1 MRHRLASL
9 FLATLVLA
17 LLFSA
22 LNISP
27 RLTRA
32 QGAPELPDLIVDKI
46 ECGPGSKLAVTVKN
60 IGAAALPA
68 GWMALAEVYFNQ
80 QKMGFFDLRY
90 PTTTTGGSIAS
101 PGGSSY
107 YLLSW
112 DITQQVSVFVV
123 ADYTSSITESNEQ
136 NNTRLELI
144 SPCPTPTPTPV
155 PSLPD
160 LIVDKIDC
168 GPGSKLAVTVKNIG
182 AGTLQAG
189 WTAQAGIY
197 FNQQYMGFFDL
208 KYPTSTTG
216 GGIEQPG
223 GSSYYLLSWDITQ
236 QVSALVVADFTS
248 SVTESNEQNNT
259 RFELISPCGAPTPSP
274 SPSPTP
280 TPTATPTPT
289 PSPSPSPTPTPTPVI
304 FVTPPHVYTACLYSI
319 SGTIHNFFYDET
331 MLKIKICEAETITT
345 TSSDPR
351 VPPITITQCKEGGW
365 VGYADVTRVMT
376 GDLPGPDLVYTFSR
390 LCPGEYIV
398 APARGLRSPC
408 EWQGDWRA
416 SRGQV
421 VRITSSN
428 ATGYDFTFTPL
439 DSRTPTVSIWTSSD
453 NPDLEED
460 VVIKILAD
468 DDQGISYIWHKG
480 DIVFT
485 DGSTT
490 GGIWN
495 SATITPNMD
504 GHTAGV
510 RLTLTEN
517 NILRATITA
526 KVCDVGGNQRSAT
539 KTIIWG
545 GCDDGVRNHGET
557 GIDCGGP
564 CPAQCKD
571 CLSDLTL
578 GTNPSAYLYSPEQ
591 WTNIRSTALGA
602 LSEYANE
609 QDIDYSE
616 LDTADEYIEAISW
629 WVARHMGYRGDDIN
643 DACIN
648 DVQGLDYD
656 PADYEHYD
664 FVQPAYYTLTYSG
677 CPCCDGVTY
686 YEEVEG
692 THSTVAKTWH
702 ADPTKW
708 FYGDCDDFAILHA
721 ALLRSLGVSHRC
733 IFNAE
738 QPGHAFNIVYYKG
751 KYRVLEPQVAEIGC
765 EYYGPDNLWNDKI
778 GAFAC
783 TDFPKVLPWQYA
795 MNYAGCESPSVSL
808 SGGGFSEK
816 TLWLDWNGW
825 GRNNVKPGVADVNHD
840 GRDDIAAVRSYMVG
854 GGVGFQ
860 DYRFNSSG
868 SSFVKDFGESAIADG
883 EWPFFYTLSL
893 DDSVTGL
900 QGTAEGG
907 TGTVVRYGH
916 VESPTANNYI
926 TFHRN
931 SGTVGDVNVSF
942 SDETIPQISFASGKL
957 RIEVTDATTYDHWNN
972 VDRAPQ
978 LRYSPGS
985 GDWTMETSVMVSDR
999 YGSDTTH
1006 HAGLMVRFSNDDIVY
1021 FGLFSWGLGE
1031 NVCIQRSG
1039 YGMIDYH
1046 RVSTDQIYLKIEKTG
1061 NTYKFY
1067 SKTRPDYSWTLEET
1081 VTIAGYPLSVGLIL
1095 KTWEP
1100 SAIYA
1105 DFDYFDFVSS
1115 SRSFRDDFNGPLG
1128 DDWNIYI
1135 PTPTWHGS
1143 FCVDSEIPFVGD
1155 FDGDGLDDIITFKN
1169 QRGAGEGDVYVALS
1183 QPEKGEFGLG
1193 LLWTNNFC
1201 LRNEIPLVGDFNGD
1215 GRDDIVTFNRDTG
1228 KVYVALS
1235 TIFGFRGSRWQW
1247 HSDFCRGS
1255 NSTPLVG
1262 DFNGDGRDDIA
1273 CVTLDGTRARVWVAL
1288 SNPSTITYY
1297 WPGGCS
1303 SCSAATFYTKAYYPE
1318 ICP

>member
-1 MRHRLASL
+1 
-9 FLATLVLA
+9 
-17 LLFSA
+17 
-22 LNISP
+22 
-27 RLTRA
+27 
-32 QGAPELPDLIVDKI
+32 
-46 ECGPGSKLAVTVKN
+46 
-60 IGAAALPA
+60 
-68 GWMALAEVYFNQ
+68 
-80 QKMGFFDLRY
+80 
-90 PTTTTGGSIAS
+90 
-101 PGGSSY
+101 
-107 YLLSW
+107 
-112 DITQQVSVFVV
+112 
-123 ADYTSSITESNEQ
+123 
-136 NNTRLELI
+136 
-144 SPCPTPTPTPV
+144 
-155 PSLPD
+155 
-160 LIVDKIDC
+160 
-168 GPGSKLAVTVKNIG
+168 
-182 AGTLQAG
+182 
-189 WTAQAGIY
+189 
-197 FNQQYMGFFDL
+197 
-208 KYPTSTTG
+208 
-216 GGIEQPG
+216 
-223 GSSYYLLSWDITQ
+223 
-236 QVSALVVADFTS
+236 
-248 SVTESNEQNNT
+248 
-259 RFELISPCGAPTPSP
+259 
-274 SPSPTP
+274 
-280 TPTATPTPT
+280 
-289 PSPSPSPTPTPTPVI
+289 
-304 FVTPPHVYTACLYSI
+304 
-319 SGTIHNFFYDET
+319 
-331 MLKIKICEAETITT
+331 MLKIKICEAETITFS
-345 TSSDPR
+345 SSDPR
-351 VPPITITQCKEGGW
+351 LPPPPPITQCKEGGW

-376 GDLPGPDLVYTFSR
+376 GDLPGPDLVYTYSH

-398 APARGLRSPC
+398 TPVRGLRSPC

-416 SRGQV
+416 SRGQA
-421 VRITSSN
+421 VRITSSS

-439 DSRTPTVSIWTSSD
+439 DSRVPTVSIWTSSD
-453 NPDLEED
+453 NPNLKEDL
-460 VVIKILAD
+460 VIKILAD
-468 DDQGISYIWHKG
+468 DDQGITHIWHKG

-485 DGSTT
+485 DGSTS

-510 RLTLTEN
+510 QLTLTED
-517 NILRATITA
+517 NILGATISA

-545 GCDDGVRNHGET
+545 GCDDGVQNHGES
-557 GIDCGGP
+557 GVDCGGS
-564 CPAQCKD
+564 CPAQCKN
-571 CLSDLTL
+571 CLSDFTL
-578 GTNPSAYLYSPEQ
+578 GTYPSAYLYSPEQ

-609 QDIDYSE
+609 QGIDYSE
-616 LDTADEYIEAISW
+616 LDSSDEYIEAISW

-643 DACIN
+643 DTCIN
-648 DVQGLDYD
+648 DVQGLHYD
-656 PADYEHYD
+656 PADYDHYD
-664 FVQPAYYTLTYSG
+664 FTQPAYYTLTYSG
-677 CPCCDGVTY
+677 CPSCDGITY

-692 THSTVAKTWH
+692 SRSTVAKTWH

-751 KYRVLEPQVAEIGC
+751 KYRVLEPQGAAIGC
-765 EYYGPDNLWNDKI
+765 EYYAPDNLWNDKM

-783 TDFPKVLPWQYA
+783 TDFPKVLPWQYT
-795 MNYAGCESPSVSL
+795 MNYSGCESPSVSL
-808 SGGGFSEK
+808 SGGGFGEK
-816 TLWLDWNGW
+816 TLWLDWTGW
-825 GRNNVKPGVADVNHD
+825 GRNNVKPGVADFNHD
-840 GRDDIAAVRSYMVG
+840 GRDDVAAVRSYMVG

-868 SSFVKDFGESAIADG
+868 SSFVKDFPESAIADG

-900 QGTAEGG
+900 QGRVEGD
-907 TGTVVRYGH
+907 TGTVIRYGH
-916 VESPTANNYI
+916 VESPTANNYV

-942 SDETIPQISFASGKL
+942 SDETMPQLSFASGKL

-985 GDWTMETSVMVSDR
+985 GDWTIETSVTVSDTT
-999 YGSDTTH
+999 GWDSTH
-1006 HAGLMVRFSNDDIVY
+1006 HAGLMVRFSDDDIFY
-1021 FGLFSWGLGE
+1021 FGLYSRGHGE
-1031 NVCIQRSG
+1031 NVSIERSVDG
-1039 YGMIDYH
+1039 NIWNLRTALH
-1046 RVSTDQIYLKIEKTG
+1046 QVYLKIEKVG
-1061 NTYKFY
+1061 NNYKFY
-1067 SKTRPDYSWTLEET
+1067 SKFRPENSWTLDET
-1081 VTIAGYPLSVGLIL
+1081 VSVARSPLSVGLIL

-1115 SRSFRDDFNGPLG
+1115 SRGFHDDFNGPLG

-1135 PTPTWHGS
+1135 PTPRWHDS
-1143 FCVDSEIPFVGD
+1143 FCLDSEIPFVGD
-1155 FDGDGLDDIITFKN
+1155 FDGDGLDDIISFKN

-1183 QPEKGEFGLG
+1183 QPKNREFGLG
-1193 LLWTNNFC
+1193 LLWTSNFC

-1235 TIFGFRGSRWQW
+1235 TVFGFRGSRWQW

-1273 CVTLDGTRARVWVAL
+1273 CLTQDSTRARIWVAL

-1297 WPGGCS
+1297 WPSGCS
-1303 SCSAATFYTKAYYPE
+1303 PCSAATFYTKAYHPDT
-1318 ICP
+1318 CP